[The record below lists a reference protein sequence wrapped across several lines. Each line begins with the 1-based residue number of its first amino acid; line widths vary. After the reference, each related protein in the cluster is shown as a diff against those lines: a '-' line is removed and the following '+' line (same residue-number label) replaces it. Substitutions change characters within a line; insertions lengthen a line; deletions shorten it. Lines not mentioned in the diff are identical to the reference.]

1 MASIFLI
8 AVLTLSVATLGMT
21 TAATASAQ
29 KFFLALFLQ
38 YVGRDA
44 QVNIYSPN
52 MSSEDFTRLR
62 VQNGDSLK
70 SDVRSLHNFPMNVG
84 VRNVFGHRRRIH
96 IFAKY
101 GRDTGVKQWII
112 QVVTN
117 LVIAQAAP

>member
-1 MASIFLI
+1 MQKTKLSHTKMASIFLI
-8 AVLTLSVATLGMT
+8 AVLTLSVATLGMA

-70 SDVRSLHNFPMNVG
+70 SD
-84 VRNVFGHRRRIH
+84 
-96 IFAKY
+96 
-101 GRDTGVKQWII
+101 
-112 QVVTN
+112 
-117 LVIAQAAP
+117 